1 MRDFHRPGRSAVIAL
16 NGMAATSHPLAS
28 GIAIDML
35 RRGGN
40 AADAAVAAAVALGI
54 CEPQM
59 TGLGGDC
66 FVLVKPAGGEKV
78 IGLNG
83 SGRAPKGLTAAALR
97 AEGLSG
103 VPVRS
108 AHAVTVPGALA
119 AFERLLADHGR
130 LGLAEA
136 LAPAIA
142 CADQG
147 VPVAPR
153 VAADWANSADALS
166 GAARAAY
173 LLNGAAPRVGDV
185 FRAPGQ
191 ADVLRR
197 VAKHGARAF
206 YEGEVA
212 DDMVASLRRLGGLHT
227 AEDFAA
233 CAPDYVEPVS
243 APYRGAEIVEM
254 PPNGHGAT
262 ALLMARL
269 LEHFEIG
276 RLDPM
281 GAMRIHL
288 EAEAAKLAYDA
299 RNRFIADPAAMP
311 QGLAP
316 MLDAGKV
323 AALAALIDPQKAM
336 HDARK
341 TSGAVH
347 RDTVYVTVVDR
358 DRMAVSLIYS
368 IFHSFGS
375 GLASDRFGVLF
386 QNRGAGFTLEPGHPN
401 ELAPGKRPL
410 HTIIPGMLRREGRLV
425 MPFGVMGGQ
434 YQPAGHVRLV
444 SNIVDFGMEPQAAID
459 APRSFIEDGVLML
472 ERGYDE
478 AVIAPLEA
486 LGHAVSRRADP
497 LGGAQAIVIDAARG
511 VLTGASDPRK
521 DGCALGY

>member
-197 VAKHGARAF
+197 VAKHGAR
-206 YEGEVA
+206 GL
-212 DDMVASLRRLGGLHT
+212 SSKRRRP
-227 AEDFAA
+227 A
-233 CAPDYVEPVS
+233 
-243 APYRGAEIVEM
+243 RGRRV
-254 PPNGHGAT
+254 PRP
-262 ALLMARL
+262 RS
-269 LEHFEIG
+269 G
-276 RLDPM
+276 RR
-281 GAMRIHL
+281 A
-288 EAEAAKLAYDA
+288 
-299 RNRFIADPAAMP
+299 
-311 QGLAP
+311 
-316 MLDAGKV
+316 
-323 AALAALIDPQKAM
+323 
-336 HDARK
+336 
-341 TSGAVH
+341 
-347 RDTVYVTVVDR
+347 
-358 DRMAVSLIYS
+358 
-368 IFHSFGS
+368 
-375 GLASDRFGVLF
+375 
-386 QNRGAGFTLEPGHPN
+386 
-401 ELAPGKRPL
+401 APG
-410 HTIIPGMLRREGRLV
+410 G
-425 MPFGVMGGQ
+425 
-434 YQPAGHVRLV
+434 
-444 SNIVDFGMEPQAAID
+444 
-459 APRSFIEDGVLML
+459 
-472 ERGYDE
+472 E
-478 AVIAPLEA
+478 A
-486 LGHAVSRRADP
+486 RRA
-497 LGGAQAIVIDAARG
+497 R
-511 VLTGASDPRK
+511 VL
-521 DGCALGY
+521 